1 MNATTMRG
9 VAALFGAVVALAGCT
24 VGPDYRRPGTTLPG
38 DFAAVAPLTGMTG
51 PAAIPGDWWKLYHD
65 PLLDNLVGAAIS
77 NNPNIRLAIARV
89 DEARAALRE
98 TNAAFF
104 PALTYSGVGERARTG
119 VAGGGQGTATG
130 RVYYGNVYEAEAG
143 ISYELDLWGK
153 LRRASESSRASFLST
168 TNARDVTQ
176 LSLAS
181 TTAQAY
187 FTLRSLDAQITVT
200 QNTLQAVNE
209 SLDIAKKRLDAGYT
223 SALDYAQADSLR
235 AQTQVQLRELRRQRA
250 VQEHQL
256 GNLTSNLSLTI
267 VPGKIDDLP
276 VPASPPPGLPS
287 TLLERRPDVQRDEQS
302 LVAANAEI
310 GVAKAALFPTF
321 SLTGAYGGQ
330 SFEFSDL
337 IKAPFRFWNFGLGIS
352 GPIFAGGKYVARLD
366 EAKARGDQQ
375 IATYQTTVESAFNEV
390 ADALTNVTESGA
402 AEAEVVT
409 QVQAARRT
417 LRLSRLRYQSGYS
430 AYLDV
435 LDATRTAN
443 AAELTLVQN
452 RASRLN
458 YSVDLFKALGGGW
471 ADPANAPV
479 ANAATGTGDAATATT
494 TSPLS
499 RR

>member
-1 MNATTMRG
+1 
-9 VAALFGAVVALAGCT
+9 
-24 VGPDYRRPGTTLPG
+24 
-38 DFAAVAPLTGMTG
+38 
-51 PAAIPGDWWKLYHD
+51 
-65 PLLDNLVGAAIS
+65 
-77 NNPNIRLAIARV
+77 
-89 DEARAALRE
+89 
-98 TNAAFF
+98 
-104 PALTYSGVGERARTG
+104 
-119 VAGGGQGTATG
+119 
-130 RVYYGNVYEAEAG
+130 
-143 ISYELDLWGK
+143 
-153 LRRASESSRASFLST
+153 
-168 TNARDVTQ
+168 
-176 LSLAS
+176 
-181 TTAQAY
+181 
-187 FTLRSLDAQITVT
+187 
-200 QNTLQAVNE
+200 
-209 SLDIAKKRLDAGYT
+209 
-223 SALDYAQADSLR
+223 
-235 AQTQVQLRELRRQRA
+235 VQLRELRRQRT
-250 VQEHQL
+250 VQEHQI

-267 VPGKIDDLP
+267 VPGTIDALP

-287 TLLERRPDVQRDEQS
+287 KLLERRPDVQRDEQS